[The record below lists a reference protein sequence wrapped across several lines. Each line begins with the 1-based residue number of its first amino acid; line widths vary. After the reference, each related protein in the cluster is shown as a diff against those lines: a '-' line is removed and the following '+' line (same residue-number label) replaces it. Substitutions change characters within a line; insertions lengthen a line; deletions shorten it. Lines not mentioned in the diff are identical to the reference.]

1 MTKAPPWPCMLS
13 SVSSQPYFLSLSGP
27 EHVCLAP
34 RPGRV
39 PPQQQLCHPSWRQRW
54 VAYTSQDIA
63 DTLLWSPLTTVW
75 QAKDGT
81 PCSSGPQVQPPPLL
95 GSGPLP
101 GLHSVPTQASP

>member
-63 DTLLWSPLTTVW
+63 HTLLWSPLTTVW